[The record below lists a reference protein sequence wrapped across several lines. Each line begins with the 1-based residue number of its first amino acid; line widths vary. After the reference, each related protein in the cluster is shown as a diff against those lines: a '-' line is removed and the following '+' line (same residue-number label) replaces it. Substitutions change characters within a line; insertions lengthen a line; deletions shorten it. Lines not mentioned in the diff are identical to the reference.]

1 MKKNFAFLIVA
12 TGLCFCVSQAFA
24 QARHYFSFQSP
35 IQPPMTDNGYIIHKT
50 KYDFSNF
57 AKKITEGT
65 NGNYEKIKAI
75 YQWICENIDYD
86 TSYNIYDVDQ
96 CIEKRRGVCN
106 AYCELFYHL
115 AKAVDVQVDIIRGKA
130 KGYNGRIGKRGHA
143 WLYAYTD
150 SEHGILLDPTWGAG
164 YLNDDGKFVRRKNC
178 WLWFN
183 VTPEWMILRH
193 YPDDKAYQFLSKPVS
208 RKEFRLMPPVSEIW
222 LDFGLDG
229 RELYQMA
236 RAQNLALPQVFSG
249 CEGDIEL
256 IDFPHSKTLRI
267 GQLYTFRI
275 KMKSERGFAIWN
287 NKNFSKAAAWKNE
300 GDSVYSITFIPK
312 EPGEVGIGLRAE
324 GSDAW
329 NWVVKYGIEQP
340 TETDWKNLE
349 DYYSHSLPKGKGREE
364 PE

>member
-1 MKKNFAFLIVA
+1 MKKYFAFLTVA
-12 TGLCFCVSQAFA
+12 TGLCFCVSQTSA
-24 QARHYFSFQSP
+24 QARHYFSFQR
-35 IQPPMTDNGYIIHKT
+35 PMSDNGVIIHKT

-65 NGNYEKIKAI
+65 NSNYEKIKAI
-75 YQWICENIDYD
+75 YQWICDNIDYD
-86 TSYNIYDVDQ
+86 TSYNIHDADQ
-96 CIEKRRGVCN
+96 CIEKGRGVCQ

-115 AKAVDVQVDIIRGKA
+115 AKAVDVQVDIITGKA
-130 KGYNGRIGKRGHA
+130 KDHNGNIAKLCHV

-164 YLNDDGKFVRRKNC
+164 STKNGKFVRSKNC
-178 WLWFN
+178 WLWFD
-183 VTPEWMILRH
+183 VTPEWMILSH

-208 RKEFRLMPPVSEIW
+208 RKEFRLMPPVNTLW

-236 RAQNLALPQVFSG
+236 RAQKLALPQVFTG

-275 KMKSERGFAIWN
+275 KMKSGRNFSIWN
-287 NKNFSKAAAWKNE
+287 NKNFSKAAAWTDE
-300 GDSVYSITFIPK
+300 GDNVYSITFMPK
-312 EPGEVGIGLRAE
+312 EPGEVGISLQAE
-324 GSDAW
+324 GRNYW
-329 NWVVKYGIEQP
+329 NSVVKYGIEQP
-340 TETDWKNLE
+340 TETDSKNLE
-349 DYYSHSLPKGKGREE
+349 E
-364 PE
+364 